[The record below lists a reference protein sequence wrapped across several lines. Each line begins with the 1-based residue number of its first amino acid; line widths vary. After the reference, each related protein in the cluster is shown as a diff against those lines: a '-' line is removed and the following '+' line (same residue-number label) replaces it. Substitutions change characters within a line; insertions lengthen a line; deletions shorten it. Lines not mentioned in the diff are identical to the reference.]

1 MKATQR
7 QNKHRYCVI
16 VSLGAR
22 GLVPAFFAELGRYST
37 QNHCEIECCLL
48 DVPEASNMQ
57 HLMGLNESQASDL
70 VSHQVTNIRNIIF
83 AEFPSAQ
90 ITKWSEYNDHK
101 SFQRYVRLLAEEYT
115 NNKSFRNNCHSQTFS
130 NLEPILRSKGIV
142 KKNHPTVAAL
152 SSYLIHELALL
163 LFLEQQRAIAGFI
176 APKPEMQIQTA
187 LANGRYPNLVSIAGN
202 HKPTLSLVVQHE

>member
-1 MKATQR
+1 
-7 QNKHRYCVI
+7 
-16 VSLGAR
+16 
-22 GLVPAFFAELGRYST
+22 
-37 QNHCEIECCLL
+37 
-48 DVPEASNMQ
+48 MQ